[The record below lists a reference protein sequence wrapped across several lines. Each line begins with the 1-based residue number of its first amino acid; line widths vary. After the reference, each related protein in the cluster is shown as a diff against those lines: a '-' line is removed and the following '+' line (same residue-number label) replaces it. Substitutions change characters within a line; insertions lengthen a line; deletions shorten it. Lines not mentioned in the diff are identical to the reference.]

1 MPKEIEIYDSTLRD
15 GAQGEGISFS
25 VEDKLHIAAALDAF
39 GVRYIE
45 AGNPGSNPKDL
56 EFFER
61 AANLAM
67 RRATLVAFG
76 STRRKGV
83 SVQED
88 ANCCALLAAK
98 TPAVAVFGK
107 CWDLHVREILQTTL
121 EENLAMIEETCA
133 FFHKQGKEVFFD
145 AEHFFD
151 GWKANP
157 SYARLALEAA
167 ARGGADALVLCDTN
181 GGAFPN
187 EVMEIIHA
195 VQGLFP
201 RLRIGV
207 HFHNDCGMAVAN
219 SILAVQA
226 GAAQV
231 QGTFLGFGERCGN
244 ANLSTIIPDLQL
256 KLEYSCIPQRNM
268 QSLTAAARRIAEIAN
283 VTLHKNVPFVGH
295 SAFAHKAGMHA
306 DGVLKNSRSFE
317 HVEPEA
323 VGNER
328 RFLMSEMTGRT
339 ALLRKINQICPEI
352 RRDSPQ
358 THAIIEELKEREH
371 RGYQYEGA
379 ESSFQLVIRRALGM
393 SRPFFSLISYKI
405 LGELPTDHGHS
416 DTATLKL
423 DVNGRIKIAAA
434 EGDGPV
440 NALDTAL
447 REALREFYPCLNK
460 VHLIDYKVRVM
471 EPRDA
476 TAAMVRVLI
485 TSTDGTDVWTTVGV
499 SCDIIEASW
508 IALVDSIEH
517 ALYQEWEKHPE
528 DFPEALK
535 FKEDE

>member
-1 MPKEIEIYDSTLRD
+1 MQKQIEIYDSTLRD

-25 VEDKLHIAAALDAF
+25 VEDKLHITAALDAF

-45 AGNPGSNPKDL
+45 AGNPASNPKDL

-61 AANLAM
+61 ASQLSLN
-67 RRATLVAFG
+67 RATLVAFG
-76 STRRKGV
+76 STRRKDV
-83 SVQED
+83 CAEQDS
-88 ANCCALLAAK
+88 NCLALLAAK
-98 TPAVAVFGK
+98 TPAVAIFGK
-107 CWDLHVREILQTTL
+107 CWDLHVSEILQTTP

-133 FFHKQGKEVFFD
+133 FFHSRGKKVFFD

-151 GWKANP
+151 GLKANP
-157 SYARLALEAA
+157 DYAWQVLEAA
-167 ARGGADALVLCDTN
+167 ARGGASALVLCDTN
-181 GGAFPN
+181 GGEFPTQAS
-187 EVMEIIHA
+187 ETVRT
-195 VQGLFP
+195 VCKKFP
-201 RLRIGV
+201 DLHIGV
-207 HFHNDCGMAVAN
+207 HYHNDCGMAVAN
-219 SILAVQA
+219 SVLSVEA
-226 GAAQV
+226 GASQV

-256 KLEYSCIPQRNM
+256 KLDYGCIPQENM
-268 QSLTAAARRIAEIAN
+268 SGLTEAARRIAEVAN

-295 SAFAHKAGMHA
+295 SAFAHKAGMHM
-306 DGVLKNSRSFE
+306 DGVLKNTRSFE
-317 HVEPEA
+317 HLEPEA

-328 RFLMSEMTGRT
+328 RFLVSEMSGRT
-339 ALLRKINQICPEI
+339 ALLKRINKLCPEI
-352 RRDSPQ
+352 VKDSPQ
-358 THAIIEELKEREH
+358 TRAIIEELKEREH
-371 RGYQYEGA
+371 KGYQYEGA

-423 DVNGRIKIAAA
+423 DVNGTTKIAAA

-447 REALREFYPCLNK
+447 REALREFYPCLNR

-471 EPRDA
+471 EPKDA

-485 TSTDGTDVWTTVGV
+485 TSTDGTEVWTTVGV

-508 IALVDSIEH
+508 IALVDSIEYS
-517 ALYQEWEKHPE
+517 LYKELEKNPE
-528 DFPEALK
+528 SFSVKEA
-535 FKEDE
+535 E